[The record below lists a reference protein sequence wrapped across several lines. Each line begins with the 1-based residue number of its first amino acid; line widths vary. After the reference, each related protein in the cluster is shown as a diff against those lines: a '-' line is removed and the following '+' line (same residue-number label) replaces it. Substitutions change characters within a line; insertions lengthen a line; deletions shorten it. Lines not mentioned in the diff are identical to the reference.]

1 MALPQSLHNRSL
13 VSRPPR
19 AKGSDSR
26 IRQPH
31 GIAEAAGRL
40 VGEVVRGSREENSW
54 RLSILVM
61 VRHGV
66 RTKIYKALLLS
77 VRGTKS
83 INHHQVAL
91 EEWAKGVVEGG
102 PAVKMGSELQ
112 VC

>member
-1 MALPQSLHNRSL
+1 MA
-13 VSRPPR
+13 
-19 AKGSDSR
+19 
-26 IRQPH
+26 
-31 GIAEAAGRL
+31 
-40 VGEVVRGSREENSW
+40 
-54 RLSILVM
+54 
-61 VRHGV
+61 RHGV